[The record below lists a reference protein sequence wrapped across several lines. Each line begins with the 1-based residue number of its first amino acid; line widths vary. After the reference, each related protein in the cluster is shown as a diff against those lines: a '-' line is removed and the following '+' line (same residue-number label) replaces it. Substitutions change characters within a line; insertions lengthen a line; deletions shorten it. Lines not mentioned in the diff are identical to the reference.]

1 MKREVLI
8 LNRNALKRMVSDYI
22 LIQAE
27 IALSFGIVGSIFA
40 KDVSISFHYF
50 FLPAILGMVCMLPCI
65 ITYVKEDLTIK
76 QVIIQR
82 IVEWVILEI
91 VIIWIVYKMV
101 GDAPGKLG
109 YVAMVFSILFFD
121 VATYVISYFLEK
133 READDL
139 NEKLELLRAREEDMD
154 NNDCLNAN

>member
-1 MKREVLI
+1 
-8 LNRNALKRMVSDYI
+8 MVSDYI

>member
-1 MKREVLI
+1 M
-8 LNRNALKRMVSDYI
+8 NRNALKRMVSDYI

>member
-1 MKREVLI
+1 MI